1 MFQNPVSFNWCPP
14 FSSSLRFKLNIYNSP
29 LLFNCLLSEL
39 SISTEDLGSY
49 ICLLTILMWDGA
61 LMVAQLLSLSAFC
74 QKKWNLFCI
83 IKLETLRR
91 FSQSLDKLLYH
102 SVWVVM
108 GLYWQILQ
116 SKSFIGPKVLE
127 FAISTRWKWN
137 KIGNVLSS
145 LFRLSAN
152 FDWWKYKKKNKETKK
167 PRNCQMR
174 RLSTATVALLHGGFL
189 ID

>member
-1 MFQNPVSFNWCPP
+1 MFQIPVSFNWGPP

-61 LMVAQLLSLSAFC
+61 LIVAQLPSLSAFC

-116 SKSFIGPKVLE
+116 SKSFIGPEVLE

-137 KIGNVLSS
+137 KIGNVLS
-145 LFRLSAN
+145 
-152 FDWWKYKKKNKETKK
+152 
-167 PRNCQMR
+167 
-174 RLSTATVALLHGGFL
+174 
-189 ID
+189 